1 MFPSKEHIFD
11 TKEEREILGQRLE
24 LARLR
29 SGLSQLD
36 ALEKCGLIVRTS
48 REGYFTGV
56 TKGFL
61 TYVEKGHRGV
71 TKDQVVALA
80 KLYKVSQPWL
90 TSTAPMTR
98 DEIAELIKLRSK
110 ITRGRKPSKLVPT
123 IKMPPAPA
131 YSHHLTVGD
140 QAVLNAISACSE
152 PEKLWLTEAIDKLI
166 KKIRQP
172 VST

>member
-1 MFPSKEHIFD
+1 MFPSKEHVFD

-36 ALEKCGLIVRTS
+36 ALEKCGLIVRTGK
-48 REGYFTGV
+48 EGYFTGV

-71 TKDQVVALA
+71 TPDQLDALA
-80 KLYKVSQPWL
+80 HLYETSAKWLKL
-90 TSTAPMTR
+90 TSPLTR
-98 DEIAELIKLRSK
+98 NEINELIQLRSK
-110 ITRGRKPSKLVPT
+110 ITRGRKPAKLTPT
-123 IKMPPAPA
+123 IKLPPAPA
-131 YSHHLTVGD
+131 YSQHLTTGD

-152 PEKLWLTEAIDKLI
+152 PEKLWLTEAIDKLL